1 MQADSGQPCR
11 VGCVNPS
18 GARDRGRQVVCG
30 RTVGSLWDSGE
41 GGIRLVVSLLY
52 LLCRRALAVAALRFR
67 SREFKELEIVVLR
80 HELVVLRR
88 QLARPRLDESDRVF
102 LAAAGRLLSRASQS
116 SFFVRPETLLGWHRQ
131 LVRRRWTYTGRPPGR
146 PGVSVER
153 RELVLRLARENPR
166 WGYQRIVGE
175 LAGLGQRVSA
185 TTVAKILRQAGL
197 SPAGARAELSWRAF
211 LRAHAASMIACDFF
225 TVETLFLGRLYV
237 LFFIELGTRRV
248 HLAGCS
254 ANPDGRWTAQQARQ
268 LAWSLPERPSP
279 IRFLIHDRDTKFS
292 QAFDDVFKSEGVE
305 IIRTP
310 FRAPNA
316 NAFAE
321 RWVGTIRRDC
331 LDWLLIASC
340 KQLERVLRVYV
351 DHYNRHRPHRA
362 LDLTPPAPRPRP
374 RLVTSHTPDEIH
386 RYDRLGGLIH
396 EYTRAA

>member
-1 MQADSGQPCR
+1 
-11 VGCVNPS
+11 
-18 GARDRGRQVVCG
+18 
-30 RTVGSLWDSGE
+30 
-41 GGIRLVVSLLY
+41 
-52 LLCRRALAVAALRFR
+52 
-67 SREFKELEIVVLR
+67 
-80 HELVVLRR
+80 
-88 QLARPRLDESDRVF
+88 
-102 LAAAGRLLSRASQS
+102 
-116 SFFVRPETLLGWHRQ
+116 
-131 LVRRRWTYTGRPPGR
+131 
-146 PGVSVER
+146 VER

-197 SPAGARAELSWRAF
+197 SPAGARAELSWREF

-248 HLAGCS
+248 HLSGCS

-268 LAWSLPERPSP
+268 LAWSLPERPRP
-279 IRFLIHDRDTKFS
+279 IRFLIHDRDSKFS

-331 LDWLLIASC
+331 LDWLLIASR

-386 RYDRLGGLIH
+386 RHDRLGGLIH